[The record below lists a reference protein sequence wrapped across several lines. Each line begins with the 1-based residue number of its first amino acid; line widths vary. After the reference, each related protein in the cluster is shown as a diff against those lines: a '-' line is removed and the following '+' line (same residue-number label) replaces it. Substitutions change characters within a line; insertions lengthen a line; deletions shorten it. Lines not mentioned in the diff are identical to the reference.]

1 MASTFR
7 WYDFI
12 LPVAAVV
19 VAVGYALYVLNN
31 PADAMVA
38 HFVTTDRII
47 SSLVTHLYLVGI
59 SMALAI
65 AVSLPLGVLLTRAQ
79 FRKFTPI
86 VVGTVNIGQT
96 VPSFAVIALFVG
108 LLGIGERTAIF
119 ALWLYSLL
127 PILNNTIA
135 GVSGVDRSIIDASR
149 GMGMTRFNTLYKIEI
164 PLAMPVIM
172 AGIRTAVVIN
182 AGTAVIA
189 AYVGAGGLGEIIVT
203 GLTLARFQVL
213 MLGALYAAL
222 VALLLDYMLG
232 IIERLLPR

>member
-1 MASTFR
+1 MANTFK

-12 LPVAAVV
+12 LPVVSV
-19 VAVGYALYVLNN
+19 ILAVGYAYYVLNH
-31 PADAMVA
+31 PADVMVA
-38 HFVTTDRII
+38 TFVTTDLII
-47 SSLVTHLYLVGI
+47 SSLITHLYLVGI
-59 SMALAI
+59 SMILAI
-65 AVSLPLGVLLTRAQ
+65 FVSLPLGILLTRAQ
-79 FRKFTPI
+79 FRRFAPV

-108 LLGIGERTAIF
+108 IFGIGERTAIF
-119 ALWLYSLL
+119 ALWVYSLL

-135 GVSGVDRSIIDASR
+135 GISGVDRALIDASR
-149 GMGMTRFNTLYKIEI
+149 GMGMTRFNTLRKIEI

-203 GLTLARFQVL
+203 GLTVARFQIL
-213 MLGALYAAL
+213 TLGALYAAL
-222 VALLLDYMLG
+222 VALLLDYSLG
-232 IIERLLPR
+232 IIERLMPK